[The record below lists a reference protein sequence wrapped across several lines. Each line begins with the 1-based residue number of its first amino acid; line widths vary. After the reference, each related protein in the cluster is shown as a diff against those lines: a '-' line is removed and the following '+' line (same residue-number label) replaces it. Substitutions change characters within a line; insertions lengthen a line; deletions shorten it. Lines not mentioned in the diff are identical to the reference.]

1 MREGREL
8 DNVPSLGTLAGLRR
22 RQQVRPAHSP
32 GVGMTSVSFMS
43 PSRVDHTVTDE
54 RPGTR
59 DAVGDLRRRARA
71 GGKPPEPAVERVA
84 YLPAPRALAR
94 PAERLGEI
102 AKQPG
107 VPKGAP

>member
-22 RQQVRPAHSP
+22 RQQVRPAHRP

-43 PSRVDHTVTDE
+43 PSRVDQTVTDE

-59 DAVGDLRRRARA
+59 DAVG
-71 GGKPPEPAVERVA
+71 
-84 YLPAPRALAR
+84 ALAR
-94 PAERLGEI
+94 PVERLGEI